1 MVAAAAA
8 RIALRL
14 PAGDGDKATGAAR
27 FLPLILPMGEARV
40 HSAAWGLCRGL
51 PLASARDTPLSHRS
65 SPERSGQPRAYSD
78 SAFGKPRMCHMH
90 TCTCTFTMHV
100 PHATCTRQT
109 IAWRQAANAS
119 HWGSSMLEWAPRNL
133 QSSLLL
139 TPYHATF
146 AEHLG
151 TRAPHTAEGS
161 AKRACFSA
169 FDDSARPHHTGRFDV
184 GRPVGAARVAL
195 LRRVLRGFDL
205 VGLLERFDETLLLLA
220 DLTGLQRLL
229 APRRRPLPTG
239 PHDLQPPSAEQ
250 ICPDRG
256 VCAAAIAARA
266 PVDAM
271 MYAEVSRA
279 FGATVA
285 AQGVGFGRRLVRLR
299 RARRAWRAER
309 RHERTRRGY
318 AHALVVPR
326 ARQVARPK

>member
-1 MVAAAAA
+1 
-8 RIALRL
+8 
-14 PAGDGDKATGAAR
+14 
-27 FLPLILPMGEARV
+27 
-40 HSAAWGLCRGL
+40 
-51 PLASARDTPLSHRS
+51 
-65 SPERSGQPRAYSD
+65 
-78 SAFGKPRMCHMH
+78 MH
-90 TCTCTFTMHV
+90 APCMH
-100 PHATCTRQT
+100 HACTRQA

-119 HWGSSMLEWAPRNL
+119 HWGASMLEWAPRNL

-151 TRAPHTAEGS
+151 ARAPHSAEGC

-169 FDDSARPHHTGRFDV
+169 FDDSARPHHTGRLDV

-229 APRRRPLPTG
+229 VPRRRPLPTG
-239 PHDLQPPSAEQ
+239 PHASQSPSAEA
-250 ICPDRG
+250 ICPDRAA
-256 VCAAAIAARA
+256 CAAAIAARA
-266 PVDAM
+266 PVDSM

-279 FGATVA
+279 FDATVA
-285 AQGVGFGRRLVRLR
+285 AQGVGFGRRLDRLR

-309 RHERTRRGY
+309 RQKRTWRGH

-326 ARQVARPK
+326 VRQAARPN